1 MMFPGGDIVT
11 NKSIVSVVI
20 DPDELDEIIE
30 YQHKNLFKSQ
40 SKAIM
45 NLIRLGMDK
54 ERQLSESEKQMIGA
68 LGKLNAEGK
77 KYLLDFADT
86 LIKSK
91 KFQ

>member
-1 MMFPGGDIVT
+1 MT

-20 DPDELDEIIE
+20 DPDELEEIVI
-30 YQHKNLFKSQ
+30 YQHKNQIKSQ

-54 ERQLSESEKQMIGA
+54 ERQLSESEKRMLA
-68 LGKLNAEGK
+68 SLNKLNEEGK
-77 KYLLDFADT
+77 EYLLDVADT